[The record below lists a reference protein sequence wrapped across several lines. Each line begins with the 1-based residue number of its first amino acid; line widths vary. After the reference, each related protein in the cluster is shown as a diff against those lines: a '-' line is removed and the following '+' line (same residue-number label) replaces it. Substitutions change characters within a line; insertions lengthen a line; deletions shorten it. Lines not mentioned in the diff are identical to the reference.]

1 VPLAISAAAR
11 PEDWGVGPS
20 GRGQFR
26 ASGHDGVLTA
36 GAGGAHRAGTGPEK
50 FRGYRIFRGDRTMR
64 DPELV
69 GRAQHAAA
77 RLESAWERWR
87 ALQGLGETPA
97 QPVVGYVGYA
107 LSEPWGQ
114 PRAVIGFSA
123 DEAERLAEFLER
135 DNTDHVLELAQRHVP
150 DQPVT
155 QLLAAASAAK
165 DEVLA
170 VTSQLSGSQQC
181 HSFLQGSGARLK
193 EQEPIRW
200 PLSRS
205 SGLGT
210 ARPRPESRLSV
221 FCGPTET
228 ATADMAGAGEAA
240 VAGETAGA
248 PRDAWPMSAGR
259 GRDSSAGAGPC
270 STCTETPRSEW
281 CSGTPG
287 NPW

>member
-1 VPLAISAAAR
+1 
-11 PEDWGVGPS
+11 
-20 GRGQFR
+20 
-26 ASGHDGVLTA
+26 
-36 GAGGAHRAGTGPEK
+36 
-50 FRGYRIFRGDRTMR
+50 MR

-69 GRAQHAAA
+69 ARAQHAGA

-170 VTSQLSGSQQC
+170 VTSQLSCSQHC
-181 HSFLQGSGARLK
+181 HSFLPGSGARLK

-221 FCGPTET
+221 FHGPAQVTT
-228 ATADMAGAGEAA
+228 TD
-240 VAGETAGA
+240 TAGA
-248 PRDAWPMSAGR
+248 ADTAGVLRDAWPLSAGR
-259 GRDSSAGAGPC
+259 RSPAGR
-270 STCTETPRSEW
+270 
-281 CSGTPG
+281 
-287 NPW
+287 

>member
-1 VPLAISAAAR
+1 
-11 PEDWGVGPS
+11 
-20 GRGQFR
+20 
-26 ASGHDGVLTA
+26 
-36 GAGGAHRAGTGPEK
+36 
-50 FRGYRIFRGDRTMR
+50 MR

-135 DNTDHVLELAQRHVP
+135 DNSDHVLELAQRQVP
-150 DQPVT
+150 DQQPVT

-170 VTSQLSGSQQC
+170 VTSQLSCSQLR
-181 HSFLQGSGARLK
+181 HSFLPGSGARLK

-221 FCGPTET
+221 LLRRVDFRCYCCGGCYGW
-228 ATADMAGAGEAA
+228 GAA
-240 VAGETAGA
+240 
-248 PRDAWPMSAGR
+248 R
-259 GRDSSAGAGPC
+259 
-270 STCTETPRSEW
+270 
-281 CSGTPG
+281 
-287 NPW
+287 